1 MFLELSAQF
10 HGIKSGTAPTT
21 GAAPRTDFDEQ
32 GAGLKGKKIC
42 NIKKMMIFKVF

>member
-32 GAGLKGKKIC
+32 GAGLKGQKSVKLR
-42 NIKKMMIFKVF
+42 K